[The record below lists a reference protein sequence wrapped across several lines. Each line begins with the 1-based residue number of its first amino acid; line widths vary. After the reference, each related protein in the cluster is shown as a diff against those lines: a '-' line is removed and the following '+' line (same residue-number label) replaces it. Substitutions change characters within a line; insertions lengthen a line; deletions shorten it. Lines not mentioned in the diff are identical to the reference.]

1 MVSAG
6 GRRLLRGIASL
17 RWSRSDQRFAA
28 GARPGS
34 TRRVNFLGS
43 KFMKFIE
50 FFRRGNRAP
59 AGRSVYC
66 ETTDRECWDV
76 SRYLEPAK
84 VDAIMQVANSGDPR
98 DQARLIRELTEK
110 YHGITHGWSVRSNAL
125 CGVDFAVTPG
135 DSSRRAKLA
144 AEALEDNLRNAG
156 GSELK
161 NFAELI
167 RALSWSLMTGYA
179 AAEIVWQPG
188 GLIDGFVRL
197 PPETLTFVGG
207 EPADDASRPRL
218 VTSWAP
224 GGVALAP
231 DKFIV
236 HTSSA
241 GDDPA
246 RGGLVR
252 PLAWLACFA
261 MLGQKG
267 ALAFCER
274 YGMPFLAAR
283 IDETTWQN
291 ERGKLQRII
300 KAFGP
305 SGGGVITKGVELEL
319 LQTTSSGDIFFK
331 LLDYW
336 DRAVERVL
344 LGQTASG
351 GDGGGLSKNDAQSKV
366 RQDLLESD
374 ATGLAGTLNAQLIE
388 PWMRY
393 NFGDGVARPRLVFD
407 VVPPED
413 QVAKYDAKKAKYDA
427 MGVAI
432 RAGILTATPEIERV
446 VREDLGLPPMSDAA
460 LADWEAGRGVRLPI
474 TLKQEAPPG
483 GMPPEALAMSDAPE
497 EPDDDE
503 LEPLTDE
510 QRIMFAHYLAP
521 FDRELAA
528 LLDDGDDEAI
538 MRRLPAALER
548 LRCDDRVL
556 ADYLLQNLKREMR
569 S

>member
-1 MVSAG
+1 M
-6 GRRLLRGIASL
+6 
-17 RWSRSDQRFAA
+17 
-28 GARPGS
+28 
-34 TRRVNFLGS
+34 GS
-43 KFMKFIE
+43 KKMKFIE

-66 ETTDRECWDV
+66 EATDREACDV

-84 VDAIMQVANSGDPR
+84 VDAIMQAANGGDPR
-98 DQARLIRELTEK
+98 DQARLTRELTEK
-110 YHGITHGWSVRSNAL
+110 YHAITHGWGVRSNAL
-125 CGVDFAVTPG
+125 CGVDFVVEPG
-135 DSSRRAKLA
+135 DGSRRARLA

-156 GSELK
+156 GGGLAT
-161 NFAELI
+161 FAELI
-167 RALSWSLMTGYA
+167 RALSWALMTGYA
-179 AAEIVWQPG
+179 ATEIVWRPG
-188 GLIDGFVRL
+188 GLIDGFAKL
-197 PPETLTFVGG
+197 PPEALTFAGG
-207 EPADDASRPRL
+207 EPDADAFRPRL
-218 VTSWAP
+218 VTSRAP
-224 GGVALAP
+224 GGLALAP
-231 DKFIV
+231 DKFVI
-236 HTSSA
+236 HTSGV

-246 RGGLVR
+246 RGGLIR

-261 MLGQKG
+261 LLDQKG

-274 YGMPFLAAR
+274 YGMPFLAAK

-305 SGGGVITKGVELEL
+305 SGGGVFTKGVELEL
-319 LQTTSSGDIFFK
+319 LQTASNGDIFFR

-336 DRAVERVL
+336 DRAIERVL

-393 NFGDGVARPRLVFD
+393 NFGDTVARPRLVFD

-460 LADWEAGRGVRLPI
+460 LADWAAGKGVRLPT
-474 TLKQEAPPG
+474 TLKQDAPAGPQPG
-483 GMPPEALAMSDAPE
+483 ALAMSDAPAE
-497 EPDDDE
+497 DEPDDDAFE
-503 LEPLTDE
+503 PDDDAFEPLTEE
-510 QRIMFAHYLAP
+510 QRAMFARYLAP
-521 FDRELAA
+521 FDRALAA

-538 MRRLPAALER
+538 MRRLPVALER
-548 LRCDDRVL
+548 LRCDDRAL
-556 ADYLLQNLKREMR
+556 ADYLLQTLKREMQP
-569 S
+569 